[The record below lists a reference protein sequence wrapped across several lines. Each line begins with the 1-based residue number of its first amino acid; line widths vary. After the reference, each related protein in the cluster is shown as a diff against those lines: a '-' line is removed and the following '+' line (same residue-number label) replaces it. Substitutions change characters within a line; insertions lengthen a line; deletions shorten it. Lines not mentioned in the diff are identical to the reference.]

1 MPTSGQRNSF
11 IIKTDCVVCGVQL
24 EAEQT
29 TEHWTYNT
37 TQHCQMAA
45 LQLLCCKDKEM
56 TKTEAM
62 HQNVNNMTKNKVEHL
77 DYKTCRV
84 CVNE

>member
-1 MPTSGQRNSF
+1 
-11 IIKTDCVVCGVQL
+11 
-24 EAEQT
+24 
-29 TEHWTYNT
+29 
-37 TQHCQMAA
+37 MAA

-62 HQNVNNMTKNKVEHL
+62 HQHVNIMTKKKLSIYIIKH
-77 DYKTCRV
+77 TW